1 MLKHLHRM
9 HRFAFAAGTA
19 GLLFALAGCWPTSS
33 SAKADEPALAPD
45 SVHEHTVEEI
55 LRRLGQHYRSV
66 AIDNSLSEALL
77 SRYLDA
83 LDPNRLYFVQSD
95 IDRFS
100 RWRHKL
106 DDQLEDGNLEA
117 GYVIYDV
124 YQRRVRERIEYLNG
138 LIEAGIDELDL
149 ENDESLVLDRAEQ
162 AWPKNAAEAN
172 DLWRQRL
179 EDAVL
184 VQRLDGESDEDIIK
198 GLKRRYSSQITR
210 LEQNTPE
217 DVFQV
222 YINAL
227 TETFDPHTTYFTPH
241 NSENFSISMSR
252 SLEGIGAVLQAEE
265 EYTKIVRLVPG
276 GPAAKSGKVKPAD
289 RIVGVA
295 QGEDEMVNIIGWR
308 LDEVVNLIRGP
319 KGTVVRLEV
328 IPADSA
334 SEHQTRTISIERNR
348 VVLEDQAAKSEV
360 IEVPRDGKNLR
371 LGVISIPAFYIDF
384 DAYHA
389 GDPDYTSTTRDV
401 AKLIMQLHRE
411 DVDGLIIDL
420 RDNGGGS
427 LQEATQ
433 LVSLFIARGPTVQVR
448 DAGGEVSVL
457 PDQYPGTLYNG
468 PMAVM
473 VNRYS
478 ASASEIFAGA
488 MQDYGRAL
496 IVGDDTFGKGTVQTL
511 MALDHG
517 QLKMTQAK
525 FYRVSGASNQH
536 RGIIPDI
543 TMPFLVD
550 KEEIGESALPNAL
563 QWDQI
568 RAARYAPMADLSP
581 YLETLEKRH
590 RDRID
595 DNPEFDYVREQLALA
610 AEQRQRTALPLQLA
624 ARKAI
629 QDKFEEQ
636 RLAIENRL
644 RKSRGEEP
652 LESMARLKEIE
663 EERIA
668 ASVAG
673 EEDDRFDPYLAET
686 GEVLADLIGL
696 AFPANEE
703 ALALENEREAKAP
716 VAGSF

>member
-1 MLKHLHRM
+1 MKYLPRM
-9 HRFAFAAGTA
+9 HRFAFAAVTA
-19 GLLFALAGCWPTSS
+19 GLLFGLAGCWSTSS
-33 SAKADEPALAPD
+33 SAKPSDTELAPD
-45 SVHEHTVEEI
+45 SVHEHTAEEI

-66 AIDNSLSEALL
+66 SLNNDLSETLL
-77 SRYLDA
+77 ARYLDA
-83 LDPNRLYFVQSD
+83 LDPNRLYFVQDD
-95 IDRFS
+95 IDRFA

-106 DDQLEDGNLEA
+106 DDQLEDGNLTA
-117 GYVIYDV
+117 GYAIYDV
-124 YQRRVRERIEYLNG
+124 YQQRVHERMSYVNS

-149 ENDESLVLDRAEQ
+149 EDEESLVLDRSDA
-162 AWPKNAAEAN
+162 AWPEDQAHAN

-184 VQRLDGESDEDIIK
+184 VQRLDGESDDDIVD

-265 EYTKIVRLVPG
+265 EYTKVVRLVPG
-276 GPAAKSGKVKPAD
+276 GPAAKSGKVQPAD

-295 QGEDEMVNIIGWR
+295 QGDEDMVNIIGWR

-319 KGTVVRLEV
+319 KGTVVRLEI
-328 IPADSA
+328 IPSDSA
-334 SEHQTRTISIERNR
+334 SEHKTRTISIERNR
-348 VVLEDQAAKSEV
+348 VVLEDQAAQSKI
-360 IEVPRDGKNLR
+360 IEVPRGEETLR
-371 LGVISIPAFYIDF
+371 LGVITIPAFYIDF

-401 AKLIMQLHRE
+401 ARLIMSLHRE
-411 DVDGLIIDL
+411 DVDGMIIDL

-433 LVSLFIARGPTVQVR
+433 LVSLFIAHGPTVQVR
-448 DAGGEVSVL
+448 DANGEVSVL

-511 MALDHG
+511 MSLDHG

-543 TMPFLVD
+543 TMPFLVN

-563 QWDQI
+563 PWDQI
-568 RAARYAPMADLSP
+568 RAARFSPMADLSP
-581 YLETLEKRH
+581 YIETLTKRH
-590 RDRID
+590 HDRID

-610 AEQRQRTALPLQLA
+610 AEQRQRKALPLQLA
-624 ARKAI
+624 ARKAV
-629 QDKFEEQ
+629 QDTFEEQ

-644 RKSRGEEP
+644 RAARGEKP
-652 LESMARLKEIE
+652 LASMARLKELE
-663 EERIA
+663 EERVA
-668 ASVAG
+668 ARVAG
-673 EEDDRFDPYLAET
+673 EDDDRPDPYLEET

-696 AFPANEE
+696 ATSTSSE
-703 ALALENEREAKAP
+703 ALALEREDKTP